1 MKKPPEGG
9 FLLGPVFRTRKARAG
24 TQCARSRISGASRR
38 KGRRA
43 AQHPGHE
50 SVLFGAIAY
59 RAHSRQNTA
68 KRSPRNSPEDT
79 MGTAITFKRPDGK
92 DAAGYLANAARGNAP
107 GVVVIQEWWGLSDQ
121 IKGLCDRFALAG
133 FDALAPDLYKGKVVP
148 YHDTDSANK
157 EMNSLDFMDATTQTV
172 RGAAQYLSRNGAK
185 VGLTGFCLGGAVTII
200 GATKIPEL
208 AAGVVFYGIPPEQ
221 AAKPAD
227 VKIPLQA
234 HFANK
239 DDWCTPELV
248 NGFEKAMKAA
258 GKSLELF
265 RYDAE
270 HAFVNEQRQAVH
282 DREAAELAWGRA
294 TEFFRKHLG

>member
-1 MKKPPEGG
+1 
-9 FLLGPVFRTRKARAG
+9 
-24 TQCARSRISGASRR
+24 
-38 KGRRA
+38 
-43 AQHPGHE
+43 
-50 SVLFGAIAY
+50 
-59 RAHSRQNTA
+59 
-68 KRSPRNSPEDT
+68 
-79 MGTAITFKRPDGK
+79 MGTSITFKRPDGK
-92 DAAGYLANAARGNAP
+92 DANGYLANASRADAP

-121 IKGLCDRFALAG
+121 IKGLCDRFAVAG

-148 YHDTDSANK
+148 YHDTDAAGK

-172 RGAAQYLSRNGAK
+172 RGAAQYLSKNGAK

-200 GATKIPEL
+200 GAVKVPEL
-208 AAGVVFYGIPPEQ
+208 AAGVVFYGIPPEA

-248 NGFEKAMKAA
+248 DGFEKAMKAA

-270 HAFVNEQRQAVH
+270 HAFVNEQRQSVH
-282 DREAAELAWGRA
+282 DRQAAELAWGRA
-294 TEFFRKHLG
+294 TEFFKKHLTLLFCHGQIHIMRPLGGTYCRAGGEAAEERSGNSPENDTGKTSGAGASWIGAAEPWQSTKCLE